1 MKASIVKIGNSMA
14 IQIPRSILKQCDLK
28 DEVRMEVHDRE
39 LVIRPNRQPREGW
52 AEAFLKMA
60 NHGDDALL
68 DPSAKANSS
77 WDENEW
83 EWK

>member
-1 MKASIVKIGNSMA
+1 
-14 IQIPRSILKQCDLK
+14 
-28 DEVRMEVHDRE
+28 MEVHDRE